1 MAANTNK
8 DSNKEVETAK
18 EFENAQEV
26 ETAKDPMKEMETIY
40 LPKVPGEDASLFV
53 SLNGYTCLIPRGK
66 STEVPKPIANII
78 HRSEKAKEDA
88 EAFAEAERKKADTV
102 MGTM

>member
-1 MAANTNK
+1 MAANTN
-8 DSNKEVETAK
+8 
-18 EFENAQEV
+18 
-26 ETAKDPMKEMETIY
+26 KDPMKEMETVY
-40 LPKVPGEDASLFV
+40 VPKVPGEDASLFA

-66 STEVPKPIANII
+66 SVEVPKPIAEII
-78 HRSEKAKEDA
+78 HRSEKAREEA